1 MIKYIVRRVLL
12 MVPTLIAVSMLSFLI
27 IQAPAGD
34 YVDTYVAGLRQL
46 GRIVEQGQ
54 INALRDRYGLN
65 QPVHIQYMKWA
76 SHLLRGDLGRS
87 FAWNQPVK
95 TLLLERLPWTI
106 LIAFSSLLVVYI
118 LAIPIGTTSAIN
130 QYSARD
136 YVFTTI
142 GFIGLAVPNFL
153 FALIFLW
160 LFFLWT
166 GNAAVGLFS
175 RDYLTAPWSVGRFLD
190 LLSHLWIPALIV
202 GTAGTASLIRIMR
215 ANMLDELQKPYVMVA
230 RAKGLAER
238 RLLYK
243 YPFRAAANPVVS
255 TIGYTLP
262 EMVNGALLTSIVL
275 GLPTIAPILLSAL
288 LSQDMFMA
296 GSIIFVLR
304 VLTVVG
310 TLISDI
316 LLAWLDPRIREAV

>member
-1 MIKYIVRRVLL
+1 MAKFIVRRVLY
-12 MVPTLIAVSMLSFLI
+12 MIPTLIAVSMLSFLI

-34 YVDTYVAGLRQL
+34 YADTYVEGLRRL
-46 GRIVEQGQ
+46 GQVMEQGQ
-54 INALRDRYGLN
+54 IDALRDLYGLN
-65 QPVHIQYMKWA
+65 DPIHVQYLKWA
-76 SHLLRGDLGRS
+76 SALLRGDLGRS

-106 LIAFSSLLVVYI
+106 LISLCSLLVVYMI
-118 LAIPIGTTSAIN
+118 AIPIGTTSAVN
-130 QYSARD
+130 QYSVQD

-175 RDYLTAPWSVGRFLD
+175 REYLTAPWSIGKFLD

-202 GTAGTASLIRIMR
+202 GTAGTAGLIRIMR

-230 RAKGLAER
+230 RAKGLTER

-243 YPFRAAANPVVS
+243 YPFRAAVNPVVS

-262 EMVNGALLTSIVL
+262 ELINGALLTSIVL
-275 GLPTIAPILLSAL
+275 GLPTIAPVLLSAL
-288 LSQDMFMA
+288 LSQDMYMA
-296 GSIIFVLR
+296 GSIIFVLSG
-304 VLTVVG
+304 LTVVG

>member
-296 GSIIFVLR
+296 GSIIFVLS

>member
-65 QPVHIQYMKWA
+65 QPVHIQYMKWV

-153 FALIFLW
+153 FALVFLW

-175 RDYLTAPWSVGRFLD
+175 RDYLTAPWSVGKVLD

-275 GLPTIAPILLSAL
+275 GLPTIAPVLLTAL

-296 GSIIFVLR
+296 GSIIFVLS

>member
-1 MIKYIVRRVLL
+1 MAKFIVRRVLY
-12 MVPTLIAVSMLSFLI
+12 MIPTLIAVSMLSFLI

-34 YVDTYVAGLRQL
+34 YADTYVEGLRRL
-46 GRIVEQGQ
+46 GQVMEQGQ
-54 INALRDRYGLN
+54 IDALRDLYGLN
-65 QPVHIQYMKWA
+65 DPVHVQYLKWA
-76 SHLLRGDLGRS
+76 AALLRGDLGRS

-106 LIAFSSLLVVYI
+106 LISLCSLLVVYMI
-118 LAIPIGTTSAIN
+118 AIPIGTTSAVN
-130 QYSARD
+130 QYSVQD

-153 FALIFLW
+153 FALVFLW

-175 RDYLTAPWSVGRFLD
+175 REYLTAPWSIGKFLD

-202 GTAGTASLIRIMR
+202 GTAGTAGLIRIMR

-230 RAKGLAER
+230 RAKGLTER

-243 YPFRAAANPVVS
+243 YPFRAAVNPVVS

-262 EMVNGALLTSIVL
+262 ELINGALLTSIVL
-275 GLPTIAPILLSAL
+275 GLPTIAPVLLSAL
-288 LSQDMFMA
+288 LSQDMYMA
-296 GSIIFVLR
+296 GSIIFVLSG
-304 VLTVVG
+304 LTVVG

>member
-153 FALIFLW
+153 FALVFLW

-166 GNAAVGLFS
+166 GNAAVGL
-175 RDYLTAPWSVGRFLD
+175 
-190 LLSHLWIPALIV
+190 
-202 GTAGTASLIRIMR
+202 
-215 ANMLDELQKPYVMVA
+215 
-230 RAKGLAER
+230 
-238 RLLYK
+238 
-243 YPFRAAANPVVS
+243 
-255 TIGYTLP
+255 
-262 EMVNGALLTSIVL
+262 
-275 GLPTIAPILLSAL
+275 
-288 LSQDMFMA
+288 MA
-296 GSIIFVLR
+296 GSIIFVLS

>member
-1 MIKYIVRRVLL
+1 MAKFIVRRVLY
-12 MVPTLIAVSMLSFLI
+12 MIPTLIAVSMLSFLI

-34 YVDTYVAGLRQL
+34 YADTYVEGLRRL
-46 GRIVEQGQ
+46 GQVMEQGQ
-54 INALRDRYGLN
+54 IDALRDLYGLN
-65 QPVHIQYMKWA
+65 DPIHVQYLKWA
-76 SHLLRGDLGRS
+76 AALLRGDLGRS

-106 LIAFSSLLVVYI
+106 LISLCSLLVVYMI
-118 LAIPIGTTSAIN
+118 AIPIGTASAVN
-130 QYSARD
+130 QYSVQD

-153 FALIFLW
+153 FALVFLW

-175 RDYLTAPWSVGRFLD
+175 REYLTAPWSIGKFLD

-215 ANMLDELQKPYVMVA
+215 ANMLDEVQKPYVMVA
-230 RAKGLAER
+230 RAKGLTER

-243 YPFRAAANPVVS
+243 YPFRAAVNPVVS

-262 EMVNGALLTSIVL
+262 ELINGALLTSIVL
-275 GLPTIAPILLSAL
+275 GLPTIAPVLLSAL
-288 LSQDMFMA
+288 LSQDMYMA
-296 GSIIFVLR
+296 GSIIFVLSG
-304 VLTVVG
+304 LTVVG

>member
-1 MIKYIVRRVLL
+1 
-12 MVPTLIAVSMLSFLI
+12 
-27 IQAPAGD
+27 
-34 YVDTYVAGLRQL
+34 
-46 GRIVEQGQ
+46 
-54 INALRDRYGLN
+54 
-65 QPVHIQYMKWA
+65 
-76 SHLLRGDLGRS
+76 
-87 FAWNQPVK
+87 
-95 TLLLERLPWTI
+95 
-106 LIAFSSLLVVYI
+106 
-118 LAIPIGTTSAIN
+118 
-130 QYSARD
+130 
-136 YVFTTI
+136 
-142 GFIGLAVPNFL
+142 
-153 FALIFLW
+153 
-160 LFFLWT
+160 
-166 GNAAVGLFS
+166 
-175 RDYLTAPWSVGRFLD
+175 

-275 GLPTIAPILLSAL
+275 GLPTIAPVLLTAL

-296 GSIIFVLR
+296 GSIIFVLS